1 MRDRPLVKGGGM
13 SGTAHRVADSSRT
26 GRGAVS
32 ALDVPH
38 LADVGQLGRDL
49 VFGVPGAAA
58 LVLDAELR
66 VVAVE
71 GDLDAL
77 PGWNAALAGGP
88 ISEFLST
95 GDWRELRSHLAM
107 TLKGAVQQFV
117 HKPGD
122 DESTFRIRMIP
133 IRGPDAVVGV
143 TVLAESIEARRLP
156 LTRDR
161 DLLKATLDSLEAS
174 VAILDEHGEIV
185 ETNLAWQRFGV
196 ANGLGDGASSAN
208 YLAVCDEAIDD
219 GSARQVA
226 AGLRAILAGEQD
238 EFTQD
243 YACHSPTEQRWF
255 ILRATRSA
263 GTGPPRVVVTHMDVT
278 ARRLAQDQ
286 VRALRDRTIVARDG
300 QSNGTIGDCA
310 EMTEP
315 VAAQNALLA
324 ERPYYSAVIDGMSEG
339 MLSVDHGGRLTY
351 MNPAAERILGWSL
364 TEVHGRLWHAIMPS
378 RREDGSTVLVQESP
392 VLGVCRDGMTVSVDD
407 HFFTHRD
414 GSVFPVAY
422 TASPLQTDD
431 DNGCAVVF
439 TDVSERRARD
449 QALQRDADKLGWI
462 DRIQDA
468 LAEERFVLYSQP
480 IIDVRTH
487 QTVQQEL
494 LLRLRNPDGSI
505 TAPGAY
511 LNIAEEYGL
520 IGEIDRWVIEQ
531 GAQIASRGN
540 PVEIN
545 VSACSVGDRSLLD
558 HIDRCLRSTGVDPA
572 LLVFEIT
579 ETAIVEDAA
588 AARVFAE
595 RLHELGCKLALDDF
609 GTGYGTFTL
618 LKQIPVD
625 YLKIDIEFVRDLT
638 SNVASHHV
646 VEAVVG
652 LAHVFNL
659 QTVAEGVEDA
669 ETLTLLRELGVD
681 FAQGFYIARPGP
693 LPEVP
698 VPIVAC
704 AA

>member
-1 MRDRPLVKGGGM
+1 LV
-13 SGTAHRVADSSRT
+13 
-26 GRGAVS
+26 
-32 ALDVPH
+32 
-38 LADVGQLGRDL
+38 
-49 VFGVPGAAA
+49 
-58 LVLDAELR
+58 
-66 VVAVE
+66 
-71 GDLDAL
+71 
-77 PGWNAALAGGP
+77 N
-88 ISEFLST
+88 
-95 GDWRELRSHLAM
+95 
-107 TLKGAVQQFV
+107 
-117 HKPGD
+117 
-122 DESTFRIRMIP
+122 
-133 IRGPDAVVGV
+133 
-143 TVLAESIEARRLP
+143 
-156 LTRDR
+156 
-161 DLLKATLDSLEAS
+161 
-174 VAILDEHGEIV
+174 
-185 ETNLAWQRFGV
+185 
-196 ANGLGDGASSAN
+196 
-208 YLAVCDEAIDD
+208 
-219 GSARQVA
+219 
-226 AGLRAILAGEQD
+226 
-238 EFTQD
+238 
-243 YACHSPTEQRWF
+243 
-255 ILRATRSA
+255 
-263 GTGPPRVVVTHMDVT
+263 
-278 ARRLAQDQ
+278 
-286 VRALRDRTIVARDG
+286 
-300 QSNGTIGDCA
+300 
-310 EMTEP
+310 
-315 VAAQNALLA
+315 
-324 ERPYYSAVIDGMSEG
+324 
-339 MLSVDHGGRLTY
+339 
-351 MNPAAERILGWSL
+351 
-364 TEVHGRLWHAIMPS
+364 
-378 RREDGSTVLVQESP
+378 ESP
-392 VLGVCRDGMTVSVDD
+392 ILGVCGGGATVSVDD

-414 GSVFPVAY
+414 GTGFPVAY

-462 DRIQDA
+462 DRIQEA

-480 IIDVRTH
+480 IIDAHTH

-531 GAQIASRGN
+531 GAQIASAGD

-545 VSACSVGDRSLLD
+545 VSACSVGDPSLLD
-558 HIDRCLRSTGVDPA
+558 HIDRCLRSTGADPA

-579 ETAIVEDAA
+579 ETAIVEDTA

-595 RLHELGCKLALDDF
+595 RLHKLGCKLALDDF

-646 VEAVVG
+646 VEAVIG

-669 ETLTLLRELGVD
+669 ETLALLRELGVD

-698 VPIVAC
+698 VAFVPC